1 MEILVFRTNIITQ
14 EQKQLLG
21 SLMSRHPDIQRWNVD
36 NWDIDNVL
44 RIESHSNCSNLVVDS
59 LNQAGLICEPLED

>member
-1 MEILVFRTNIITQ
+1 MEILVFRTNIVTQ
-14 EQKQLLG
+14 EQKRLLG

-44 RIESHSNCSNLVVDS
+44 RIESHSDCSNNVVDS
-59 LNQAGLICEPLED
+59 LNQAGLKCEPLED

>member
-1 MEILVFRTNIITQ
+1 MEILVFRTNIVTQ
-14 EQKQLLG
+14 EQKTLLG

-44 RIESHSNCSNLVVDS
+44 RIESHSDCSNNVVDS
-59 LNQAGLICEPLED
+59 LIQAGLKCEPLED